1 MNEFQDLLYILQ
13 RKFIKY
19 NSVFNF
25 LILNSKIKN
34 TQVKLVQYNNS
45 LYCFGYGNSG
55 RLGLE
60 EYNGMESCT
69 TPTISDT
76 LSDENINKVAAYHSH
91 CLCLTM
97 SDKIYG
103 WGDNKEG

>member
-45 LYCFGYGNSG
+45 LYCFGYGGEG

-60 EYNGMESCT
+60 EYEEEECT
-69 TPTISDT
+69 TPTICNT
-76 LSDENINKVAAYHSH
+76 LCDENIINVAAYNIH
-91 CLCLTM
+91 CLC
-97 SDKIYG
+97 
-103 WGDNKEG
+103 